1 MPDHPRGRRTAL
13 RPDHH
18 PAGRTATDI
27 TLIVTGVG
35 PNAGS
40 DDPSLQV
47 IYRLGTTLPGWL
59 TSASTR
65 REGIVTLTDLT
76 RTLIDF
82 GAPGGHRSAI
92 DGSPFAVYDAPISHV
107 DGIDAKINS
116 VAALSDAAP
125 IGYLVLGLAR
135 CSRCS

>member
-1 MPDHPRGRRTAL
+1 M
-13 RPDHH
+13 
-18 PAGRTATDI
+18 
-27 TLIVTGVG
+27 TGVG
-35 PNAGS
+35 PVAGS

-82 GAPGGHRSAI
+82 GAPGSSVAV
-92 DGSPFAVYDAPISHV
+92 DGSPFAVYSADLTL
-107 DGIDAKINS
+107 DDIDAKIN
-116 VAALSDAAP
+116 AIGALGRGADWLSRTGSGWRSAVRDLGDGRAP
-125 IGYLVLGLAR
+125 EQV
-135 CSRCS
+135 